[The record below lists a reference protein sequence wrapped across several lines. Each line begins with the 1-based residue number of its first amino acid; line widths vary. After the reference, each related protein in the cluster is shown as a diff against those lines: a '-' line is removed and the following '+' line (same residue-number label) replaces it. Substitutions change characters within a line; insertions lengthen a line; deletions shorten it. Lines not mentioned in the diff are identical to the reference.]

1 MSNPREQFEKKID
14 EALLVENVEKGPFAK
29 AYTEQKKLWVD
40 AQIVDLARKQKNP
53 DVDELDRKFNTEIWP
68 DKKLAGNFKDAAMAA
83 YDGKV
88 AESQKPVAVDTSAMM
103 DKLVAGTSAGIM
115 TGDIFGALKHTAAT
129 QGMTFLGS
137 LPLVGGLLSGIGGF
151 FNQLL
156 TWIGSKISGD
166 KSLTWPE
173 AGALVE
179 DNGRKKRMAGL
190 ASVADVNQLNKMVDE
205 AAKKPAGETP
215 ATGRAALDANKDGN
229 IIAAELDANSDGM
242 LKSDDKNKITQ
253 QINDPEAARKLF
265 EELGQQGVTFAN
277 QDVRELSNQNTPVSV
292 PAGNSPAR

>member
-14 EALLVENVEKGPFAK
+14 SALSIENVANGPFAK

-40 AQIVDLARKQKNP
+40 QQILAQVKDGKAP
-53 DVDELDRKFNTEIWP
+53 DVNVLNTTFDTKAWP
-68 DKKLAGNFKDAAMAA
+68 TKELAGNIKEAAMAA

-137 LPLVGGLLSGIGGF
+137 LPLVGGLLSAIGGF

-156 TWIGSKISGD
+156 TWVSSKISGD
-166 KSLTWPE
+166 KSLSWSE
-173 AGALVE
+173 AGAMVD
-179 DNGRKKRMAGL
+179 DNSRKKRMAAL
-190 ASVADVNQLNKMVDE
+190 AGVADVKQLNDMLKE
-205 AAKKPAGETP
+205 STETP

-253 QINDPEAARKLF
+253 QINDPEAAKKLF
-265 EELGQQGVTFAN
+265 DELKEKGVTFEN
-277 QDVRELSNQNTPVSV
+277 QDVKQLSAQSTPVSV
-292 PAGNSPAR
+292 PAGNSPVR